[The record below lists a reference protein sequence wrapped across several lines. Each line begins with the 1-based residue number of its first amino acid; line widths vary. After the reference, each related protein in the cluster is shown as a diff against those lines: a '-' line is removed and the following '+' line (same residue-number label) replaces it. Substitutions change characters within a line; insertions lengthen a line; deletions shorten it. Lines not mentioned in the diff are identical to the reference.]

1 MMVVPHATVESSK
14 ASQKTRSRRTKLIN
28 QFRAVV
34 TANDTVSQLQCEVR
48 GLGKEA
54 RQELLRSAGVTLEIP
69 PEAGLAMKAD
79 CSLPWLRLR
88 KIRRYIHTYTWS
100 SMYTD
105 VCDKKANKQVS
116 KGLGSRLQQ

>member
-1 MMVVPHATVESSK
+1 MVVPHATVESSK
-14 ASQKTRSRRTKLIN
+14 ASQKTRSWRTKLIN

-69 PEAGLAMKAD
+69 PLAMKAD

-88 KIRRYIHTYTWS
+88 KIRRYIHRYTWS